1 MKQIILLLKKSN
13 RIKMRIGL
21 YFGSFNPIHVG
32 HLIIGNQLAESGYVD
47 EVWFVVSPQNPDK
60 SSNSL
65 LNERH
70 RLQMVRLALE
80 NSRKLKTSSVE
91 FNLPKPSYTINTIA
105 YLEEKYPDYKFS
117 ILLGSDGFQNIDH
130 WKNAELLKEKLHF
143 FVYKRPG
150 FELIKRTDLSVTILE
165 TPLLDISSTYIRKR
179 IKENKSIEFLVPDS
193 VRTFID
199 GNLFYQR

>member
-1 MKQIILLLKKSN
+1 LKQIILLLKKSN